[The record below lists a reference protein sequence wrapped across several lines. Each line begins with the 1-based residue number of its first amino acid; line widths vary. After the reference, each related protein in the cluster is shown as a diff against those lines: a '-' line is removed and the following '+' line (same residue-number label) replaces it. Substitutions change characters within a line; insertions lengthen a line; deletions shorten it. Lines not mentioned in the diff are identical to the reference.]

1 MESSMKPTK
10 KYSRKMEKSAVIE
23 EVAAF
28 SSTFFEHYNVPI
40 RSPPC
45 SDLISI
51 SKIRSEE
58 R

>member
-1 MESSMKPTK
+1 MNHK

-23 EVAAF
+23 EVAAFF

>member
-1 MESSMKPTK
+1 
-10 KYSRKMEKSAVIE
+10 MEKSAVIE
-23 EVAAF
+23 EVAAFF